1 MSSLP
6 VTQGDYSA
14 ASFKA
19 PTPRQVLR
27 VALNLKFLIDKVI
40 PIASDVN
47 QVTCQNSRIL
57 NHKVIQLAR
66 GACGGNHNDR
76 ESLRKYQSVLL
87 FALLKVSGWYAELS
101 IKELHNADLYKL
113 RSIAAQHLCK
123 IIIEFEENVD
133 LHYLF
138 LQMLLRRYSM
148 NENDVDSEPL
158 SVVELAT
165 DMHATT
171 VISASGFQRCLAWLW
186 RGWIIQA
193 PDEPTTF
200 VRDATI
206 SSMSFKA
213 HFSPERIKTPKYQ
226 NILQIFFSV
235 LFLFLYTLVVNDKDS
250 THVEPFD
257 LVEVVFYCF
266 TLGNLIDEALKIY
279 YIGFAY
285 LAFWNVFNDTLY
297 TIITVSFVLRAVSL
311 GLVSSK
317 YSAESWDMLSYRIL
331 SCAAPFIWSR
341 LLLYLESVQFVGLM
355 LVVLKFMMTESIVF
369 FVMLLLV
376 MLGFLQ
382 GFIGLDASDGSIDI
396 TGPIMKNLVMT
407 VVGAGGFDTFKSFA
421 PPYAAILWYCYC
433 FIVTVILLNILI
445 ALYSNAYQKVVENA
459 SDEYMALMSQK
470 TLRFIRAPD
479 ENVFV
484 PPFNI
489 IEIALKPLE
498 YIISEKHFER
508 ITHFIMCVIYSP
520 TLLVVAISEV
530 RIAKRI
536 QYNRMAKLQDDA
548 NETDEVWNL
557 TDGFVDNG
565 SNLFFEESNGGI
577 HDTRAKN
584 SKAVKKQLEAERADP
599 HFSVPSEWHKNVKQ
613 SVQPVQEGF
622 QTGVGWELF
631 DLYNQ
636 AETRYKKSEK
646 KVEEL
651 TQAVNELIALVKES
665 RSKPE

>member
-6 VTQGDYSA
+6 VTQDDYNA

-40 PIASDVN
+40 PIDYDIN
-47 QVTCQNSRIL
+47 QVTCQHSRIL
-57 NHKVIQLAR
+57 NHQVIQLTR
-66 GACGGNHNDR
+66 EACGGNRNDK

-87 FALLKVSGWYAELS
+87 FALLKVSGWYNELS
-101 IKELHNADLYKL
+101 VKELHNTELYKL

-138 LQMLLRRYSM
+138 LQMLLHRYSM

-158 SVVELAT
+158 SVVELAA
-165 DMHATT
+165 DMHATI
-171 VISASGFQRCLAWLW
+171 VIGSSGFQRCISWLW

-206 SSMSFKA
+206 SSMSFKD

-226 NILQIFFSV
+226 NILQISFSI
-235 LFLFLYTLVVNDKDS
+235 LFLILYTLVVNEKDS

-257 LVEVVFYCF
+257 LAEVIFYCF
-266 TLGNLIDEALKIY
+266 TLGNLIDEAVKIY

-297 TIITVSFVLRAVSL
+297 TIIGVSFVLRVVSL
-311 GLVSSK
+311 GLVSTK

-331 SCAAPFIWSR
+331 SCAAPFVWSR

-369 FVMLLLV
+369 FVMLLLI
-376 MLGFLQ
+376 MIGFLQ
-382 GFIGLDASDGSIDI
+382 GFIGLDASDGNIEI
-396 TGPIMKNLVMT
+396 AGPIMRNLVMT

-421 PPYAAILWYCYC
+421 PPYAAILWYFYC

-459 SDEYMALMSQK
+459 SDEYMALMCEK

-479 ENVFV
+479 EYVFV
-484 PPFNI
+484 PPLNI
-489 IEIALKPLE
+489 IELALKPLE
-498 YIISEKHFER
+498 YIISEKNSDR
-508 ITHFIMCVIYSP
+508 LTHFIMCAIYSP
-520 TLLVVAISEV
+520 TLLIVAILEV
-530 RIAKRI
+530 RTAKRI
-536 QYNRMAKLQDDA
+536 QYNRMTKLQDDA
-548 NETDEVWNL
+548 NESDEVWDL

-565 SNLFFEESNGGI
+565 SNLFFDENNDGI
-577 HDTRAKN
+577 HDTRVKN
-584 SKAVKKQLEAERADP
+584 SRALKKQIEAERADP
-599 HFSVPSEWHKNVKQ
+599 HFPVSPEWHKKVKK

-636 AETRYKKSEK
+636 AETRYKKSEN
-646 KVEEL
+646 KVDEL
-651 TQAVNELIALVKES
+651 TQAVNELVTLVKEL
-665 RSKPE
+665 KMKQE